1 MPIEPFGEALL
12 RAGKAREGVIEQ
24 GICEAIHIALG
35 LSFLT
40 QDLESVGDDDLI
52 LVTERILHLRIVEMW
67 LLLLLLLL
75 FKLFW
80 LIDIVQSFHNRLHE
94 YVIAEDGAEK
104 ETNGEH
110 CLVETAYIR

>member
-24 GICEAIHIALG
+24 GICKAIHITLG

-40 QDLESVGDDDLI
+40 QDLESVRDDDLI
-52 LVTERILHLRIVEMW
+52 LVTERILHLRVVELW
-67 LLLLLLLL
+67 LLLLLH

-110 CLVETAYIR
+110 CLVETAYVS